1 MEGSSCVGL
10 VAVMAV
16 SGSVALVTAQLHRR
30 LSSEFMKKVKFEL
43 GGGESCCMRGKKP
56 KKVRFADDV
65 AEPSSNNDE
74 YRRRRSAGG
83 AFFNPAISH

>member
-43 GGGESCCMRGKKP
+43 ELLHEREEA

-65 AEPSSNNDE
+65 AEPSSNNEE